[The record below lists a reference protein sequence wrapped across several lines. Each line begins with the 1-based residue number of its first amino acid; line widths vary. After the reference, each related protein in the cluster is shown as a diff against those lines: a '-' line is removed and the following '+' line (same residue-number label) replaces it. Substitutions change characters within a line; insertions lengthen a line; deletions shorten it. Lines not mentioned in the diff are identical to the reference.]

1 MTMKASQLIKLY
13 NRMCYLPINFGDKLT
28 VFVESFESAGA
39 TKRAT
44 NYYLMKSLEYVG
56 WRGRLSGKA
65 VALDFFFDHYWKILL
80 CIVLWV
86 LRVVEFVLCHKQ
98 VTIP

>member
-13 NRMCYLPINFGDKLT
+13 NRMSYLHINYGDRLT
-28 VFVESFESAGA
+28 VFVESFESTGA

-56 WRGRLSGKA
+56 WRGRLSGKS
-65 VALDFFFDHYWKILL
+65 VALNFFFDHSWKIVL
-80 CIVLWV
+80 CIILWM
-86 LRVVEFVLCHKQ
+86 LRVA
-98 VTIP
+98 

>member
-1 MTMKASQLIKLY
+1 MDPTGLTTKASQLVKLY
-13 NRMCYLPINFGDKLT
+13 NRMCYLPINYGDKLT

-56 WRGRLSGKA
+56 WRGRLSEKA
-65 VALDFFFDHYWKILL
+65 VALDFFFDHSWKIVL

-86 LRVVEFVLCHKQ
+86 LRVA
-98 VTIP
+98 